1 MTYKKVEKT
10 TSKIG
15 VTELP
20 LISILPDPNQ
30 PRKVIDQEALNEL
43 AESIKKH
50 GVLQP
55 IMVQPDADG
64 YKIVFGE
71 RRFRAAQLAGLS
83 TIPAVITKELTP
95 DETLEIQVLEN
106 LQRKDINVMEESD
119 AFHRLLTKKIATAK
133 QLASKLG
140 VSVKYVYDRLALQ
153 SCILE
158 VKEKIRAGVFTI
170 GIGKKF
176 ARLALNDQ
184 RELFEEAEN
193 SEHEIDLEW
202 YIKNQFSK
210 NLNKAPFDTEDEGLN
225 PGAGSC
231 TTCQKRSGCN
241 KLLFDDIVEE
251 SICFDSS
258 CYKEKVEAHV
268 DKVVRDLE
276 LQGATVVR
284 LSKEW
289 RSDDENL
296 LSRDDWHHLEIDKDD
311 NETPVAR
318 YGVVAVAFSPNE
330 VGKVIRLKAEEED
343 EEDEDAFDST
353 DAGTVLN
360 KPHRAVVTDYQH
372 RETLQKR
379 LAKALWE
386 SYTTVNAK
394 DALRFF
400 IEGEIKSRND
410 EEAQHL
416 ASLAGIVVKDEEG
429 NVIEEPDEY
438 QIAAASKDL
447 PIEILYKVAQ
457 YLMHID
463 DLQID
468 NIKDLE
474 KASAINGLDATA
486 VIKAYKEETGWAP
499 VIIDQTQTS

>member
-20 LISILPDPNQ
+20 LILIAPDPNQ
-30 PRKVIDQEALNEL
+30 PRKNIDQEALSEL

-71 RRFRAAQLAGLS
+71 RRFRAAELAGLS
-83 TIPAVITKELTP
+83 TIPAVISKELTP

-106 LQRKDINVMEESD
+106 LQRKDINPMEESD

-251 SICFDSS
+251 SICFDPS
-258 CYKEKVEAHV
+258 CYEAKAEAQV
-268 DKVVRDLE
+268 DKVVKDLE
-276 LQGATVVR
+276 AAGATVVR
-284 LSKEW
+284 LTKDW

-296 LSRDDWHHLEIDKDD
+296 LSRNDWHHLEIAEED

-330 VGKVIRLKAEEED
+330 VGKVIRLKAEE
-343 EEDEDAFDST
+343 DEDKDDEDTFDST

-360 KPHRAVVTDYQH
+360 KPKRVTVTDYQH

-400 IEGEIKSRND
+400 VEGEIKSRND

-429 NVIEEPDEY
+429 NVIEGPDEY
-438 QIAAASKDL
+438 QIAEASKDL
-447 PIEILYKVAQ
+447 PIELLYKVAQ

-474 KASAINGLDATA
+474 KANEINGLDATA
-486 VIKAYKEETGWAP
+486 VIEAYKEETGWTP
-499 VIIDQTQTS
+499 ISI